1 MELAKAVGT
10 MSATNPTGILS
21 TTSYGCD
28 EVGLASGVNGI
39 GGATHCPRTEDKYAV
54 CPFGISTDSFMR
66 DVVESGIDT
75 ETLAQDSVLELN
87 WAAGDNSAN
96 EVQVVHIWA
105 LFDQHYYFNMDGS
118 ITYSA

>member
-1 MELAKAVGT
+1 
-10 MSATNPTGILS
+10 MSKTNPTGILS
-21 TTSYGCD
+21 TTSYGAD
-28 EVGLASGVNGI
+28 IVGLASGENGI
-39 GGATHCPRTEDKYAV
+39 GGVTHVPTTDTKICV

-87 WAAGDNSAN
+87 WAAGDNSAA
-96 EVQVVHIWA
+96 EDQIVHIWA
-105 LFDQHYYFNMDGS
+105 LYDQHYYFNADGS